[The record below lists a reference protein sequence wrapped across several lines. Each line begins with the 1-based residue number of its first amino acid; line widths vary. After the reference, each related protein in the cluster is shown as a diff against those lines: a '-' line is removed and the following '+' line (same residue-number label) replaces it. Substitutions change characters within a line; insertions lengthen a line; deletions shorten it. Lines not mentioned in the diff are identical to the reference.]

1 VGWYDR
7 FPDAPWAPV
16 VVAAAEWNVRWD
28 ERSDRRWLMT
38 GLYELRPRVFLELYV
53 ELELWK
59 RWLAERPRPA
69 EEDGE

>member
-1 VGWYDR
+1 
-7 FPDAPWAPV
+7 
-16 VVAAAEWNVRWD
+16 VRWD